1 MRKREHESKIKR
13 DSKREETGEK
23 LEQVT
28 LNPNAA
34 NSARFFLGA
43 RDGVGIGIGMRID
56 ASIKTLVGAER
67 TISQWYR
74 KKNNSRVSY
83 VSVGVASELRKLG
96 KSEKGNR
103 WHREARLGPFNPLNS
118 LFSLA
123 SVETVRKGLLQKLT
137 NSLLYDWVNR
147 MYPSYRSVPSP
158 PSQPNLYHQI
168 NYSSVNDNGQNL

>member
-1 MRKREHESKIKR
+1 MDWPAGCGFSRPISKAKEKHPGDEVVENSVHGQGKSPWELRKREHESKIKR

-43 RDGVGIGIGMRID
+43 RDGVEIGIGMGIN
-56 ASIKTLVGAER
+56 ASIKISVEAER

-74 KKNNSRVSY
+74 KKNNSRLSY

-103 WHREARLGPFNPLNS
+103 WHRETRLGPFSPLNS

-123 SVETVRKGLLQKLT
+123 SVETVRERLLQ
-137 NSLLYDWVNR
+137 
-147 MYPSYRSVPSP
+147 
-158 PSQPNLYHQI
+158 
-168 NYSSVNDNGQNL
+168 

>member
-43 RDGVGIGIGMRID
+43 RDGVGIGIGVRID
-56 ASIKTLVGAER
+56 ALIKISVGAGR
-67 TISQWYR
+67 KISQW
-74 KKNNSRVSY
+74 Y
-83 VSVGVASELRKLG
+83 VSVGVASELRKWG

-103 WHREARLGPFNPLNS
+103 WHRETTLGPFSPLYS

-123 SVETVRKGLLQKLT
+123 SVETVRVRLLQ
-137 NSLLYDWVNR
+137 
-147 MYPSYRSVPSP
+147 
-158 PSQPNLYHQI
+158 
-168 NYSSVNDNGQNL
+168 